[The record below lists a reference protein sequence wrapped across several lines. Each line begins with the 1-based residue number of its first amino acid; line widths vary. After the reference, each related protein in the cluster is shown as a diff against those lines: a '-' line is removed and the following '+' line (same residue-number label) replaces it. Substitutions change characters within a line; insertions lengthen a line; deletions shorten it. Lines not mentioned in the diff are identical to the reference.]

1 MKILSKLKMLTLGS
15 GLAFASAQGQ
25 STIFEIVENSDQHTI
40 LESALIQQGLDTTL
54 NSPSNNFT
62 LFAPTD
68 SAFLAY
74 LSNTGQTAEA
84 LLANPALTNILLHH
98 VLGSEV
104 FSEDLNNAEVST
116 LNGKDVTVN
125 INNGV
130 KVDSANVSSA
140 DLDATNGVVH
150 AIDYVLLPT
159 YDDVTEIVI
168 GSSNHTTLLAALQKA
183 NLVGTLQ
190 DLAAEYTVFA
200 PTDSA
205 FNQYLT
211 NAQLTAEDL
220 LNSPDLADILL
231 HHVLGVKAVSS
242 SLSNSEVV
250 TLNGRDVTVNTDSGV
265 KIDSANVSAADLM
278 ADNGV
283 VHVVDYVL
291 LPTYDD
297 VTEIVIGSSNH
308 TTLLAALQKANL
320 VGTLQDLSAEYTVF
334 APTDSAFN
342 QYLGANGLSAEDL
355 LNNPE
360 LSSILLHHVL
370 GLKVP
375 SSDLVNGEVTTLNNT
390 VVMIS
395 VDAGVKV
402 DSAHVTTADLMA
414 DNGVVHV
421 LDAVLELTGSTGIL
435 ETNKVM
441 VAVYPNP
448 VVAQLFITGL
458 NNGQLLQVFTL
469 SGQLVKQAVLSGNAI
484 DVADLP
490 AGQYI
495 LKTEASDPVTFLKQ

>member
-1 MKILSKLKMLTLGS
+1 
-15 GLAFASAQGQ
+15 
-25 STIFEIVENSDQHTI
+25 
-40 LESALIQQGLDTTL
+40 
-54 NSPSNNFT
+54 
-62 LFAPTD
+62 
-68 SAFLAY
+68 
-74 LSNTGQTAEA
+74 
-84 LLANPALTNILLHH
+84 
-98 VLGSEV
+98 
-104 FSEDLNNAEVST
+104 
-116 LNGKDVTVN
+116 
-125 INNGV
+125 
-130 KVDSANVSSA
+130 
-140 DLDATNGVVH
+140 
-150 AIDYVLLPT
+150 
-159 YDDVTEIVI
+159 
-168 GSSNHTTLLAALQKA
+168 
-183 NLVGTLQ
+183 
-190 DLAAEYTVFA
+190 
-200 PTDSA
+200 
-205 FNQYLT
+205 
-211 NAQLTAEDL
+211 
-220 LNSPDLADILL
+220 
-231 HHVLGVKAVSS
+231 
-242 SLSNSEVV
+242 
-250 TLNGRDVTVNTDSGV
+250 VNTDSGV

-395 VDAGVKV
+395 VDAGVTV

-495 LKTEASDPVTFLKQ
+495 LKTEASDPVTFLKR